1 MTSPHWPVMWYA
13 PNFRE
18 TQKIYWRL
26 FVRWT
31 HSACNKYFS
40 KWRQCTTLKT
50 CLFTKK
56 QWRFCFQ
63 VQCWNILQQPL
74 LSFIFTSKSNPI
86 STRSIFSTNF
96 SFNNTKNAHYF
107 VRFSKNKVNFAVP
120 IYCTAAIYYI

>member
-31 HSACNKYFS
+31 YSGCSKYFS
-40 KWRQCTTLKT
+40 NWRQCTTLKT

-74 LSFIFTSKSNPI
+74 LSFIFTSKSKPI

-96 SFNNTKNAHYF
+96 SFNKTKNAHYF
-107 VRFSKNKVNFAVP
+107 VKFWKNKVNFAVP
-120 IYCTAAIYYI
+120 IYCTAAI